1 MFGFGSGQRV
11 ADLERR
17 VRELENEKAAINS
30 RLSEREAAVSAA
42 TNESTQ
48 LRSRVADY
56 DKFFA
61 NFRSYSQSLGDTQQT
76 LASLASRLRDQ
87 KQETVQ
93 TATIALSS
101 RDVIA
106 RISRDLSGLADN
118 SRNSVTQVESLKTS
132 TEKVSGIVSLIKEIA
147 DQTNLLALNAAIEAA
162 RAGEQGRGFAVV
174 ADEVRKLAERT
185 TKATE
190 EITSLV
196 TDIQHDVGDAQ
207 NSMTSLADQSQ
218 AFGDQG
224 NSASRS
230 IDEITTLSR
239 NMELAIASAA
249 LSSFVELAKM
259 DHLIFKFDVYKVF
272 MGIGDKSA
280 SDVSSHTACRLGT
293 WYYEGEG
300 KTSFSKLDG
309 YRDLEAPHK
318 DVHSH
323 GREAVSLFS
332 SGNFGAGVEA
342 LARMESAS
350 TTVLACLERMAT
362 HGRTSPE
369 ILCADDH

>member
-1 MFGFGSGQRV
+1 MFGFGSGQRI

-17 VRELENEKAAINS
+17 IRELENEKSALNS
-30 RLSEREAAVSAA
+30 RLSEREAAASTA
-42 TNESTQ
+42 TNESAQ

-56 DKFFA
+56 DRFFA

-76 LASLASRLRDQ
+76 LASLANRLRDQ

-318 DVHSH
+318 DVHTH

-332 SGNFGAGVEA
+332 GGNFGAGVEA

-350 TTVLACLERMAT
+350 TSVLACLERMAT

-369 ILCADDH
+369 ILCAEDR

>member
-1 MFGFGSGQRV
+1 M
-11 ADLERR
+11 
-17 VRELENEKAAINS
+17 S
-30 RLSEREAAVSAA
+30 RLTEREAAVGAA
-42 TNESTQ
+42 MDESTQ
-48 LRSRVADY
+48 LRQRIADY

-61 NFRSYSQSLGDTQQT
+61 NFRPYSQSLGDTQQT
-76 LASLASRLRDQ
+76 LASLATRLKDQ
-87 KQETVQ
+87 KQESVQ
-93 TATIALSS
+93 AATIANSS

-106 RISRDLSGLADN
+106 RISHDLSGLADN
-118 SRNSVTQVESLKTS
+118 SRSSVTQVASLKTS

-196 TDIQHDVGDAQ
+196 TNIQHDVTDAQ

-224 NSASRS
+224 NTASRS

-249 LSSFVELAKM
+249 LSSFAELAKM
-259 DHLIFKFDVYKVF
+259 DHLIYKFEIYKVF
-272 MGIGDKSA
+272 MGISDKSA
-280 SDVSSHTACRLGT
+280 NDFASHTGCRLGK

-300 KTSFSKLDG
+300 KACFSKLDG
-309 YRDLEAPHK
+309 YRDMEAPHK
-318 DVHSH
+318 DVHAH
-323 GREAVSLFS
+323 GREAVNLFA
-332 SGNFGAGVEA
+332 GGDFGAGVES
-342 LARMESAS
+342 LAKMESAS
-350 TTVLACLERMAT
+350 TGVLTCLERMAE
-362 HGRTSPE
+362 HGRTSPD
-369 ILCADDH
+369 ILCVDGH

>member
-1 MFGFGSGQRV
+1 MFGFGSGQRIT
-11 ADLERR
+11 DLERR
-17 VRELENEKAAINS
+17 IGELENEKAGLTS
-30 RLSEREAAVSAA
+30 RLTEREAAVGAAMDESA
-42 TNESTQ
+42 Q
-48 LRSRVADY
+48 LRQRMADY

-76 LASLASRLRDQ
+76 LASLATRLKDQ
-87 KQETVQ
+87 KQESVH
-93 TATIALSS
+93 TATIANSS

-106 RISRDLSGLADN
+106 RISSDLSGLADN
-118 SRNSVTQVESLKTS
+118 SRNSVTQVASLKSS

-190 EITSLV
+190 EIAALV
-196 TDIQHDVGDAQ
+196 TNIQHDVTDAQ

-224 NSASRS
+224 SAASRS

-249 LSSFVELAKM
+249 LSSFAELTKM
-259 DHLIFKFDVYKVF
+259 DHLVYKFEFYKVF
-272 MGIGDKSA
+272 MGISDKSA
-280 SDVSSHTACRLGT
+280 NDFASHTGCRLGK

-300 KTSFSKLDG
+300 KTYFSKLDG
-309 YRDLEAPHK
+309 YREMEAPHK
-318 DVHSH
+318 DVHAH
-323 GREAVSLFS
+323 GREAVSLFAG
-332 SGNFGAGVEA
+332 GNFGAGVES
-342 LARMESAS
+342 LAKMESAS
-350 TTVLACLERMAT
+350 AGVLACLERMAE
-362 HGRTSPE
+362 HGRTSPD
-369 ILCADDH
+369 ILCVDGR